1 MVTLYSSS
9 IIDEVVNWL
18 GLLVACLASWATV
31 KTMVIAKNDIKP
43 DIRRIKNNVGA
54 TLERAKK
61 ELIYKKHFK
70 NGAISE
76 EEFEQAVKDT
86 YADIMLL
93 MPYLDKKGK
102 QDEDL
107 YLSEWLFNER
117 SFYDSVNGM
126 DTKEIAYLVYII
138 RRNIFAE

>member
-1 MVTLYSSS
+1 
-9 IIDEVVNWL
+9 
-18 GLLVACLASWATV
+18 
-31 KTMVIAKNDIKP
+31 
-43 DIRRIKNNVGA
+43 
-54 TLERAKK
+54 
-61 ELIYKKHFK
+61 
-70 NGAISE
+70 
-76 EEFEQAVKDT
+76 
-86 YADIMLL
+86 MLL

-107 YLSEWLFNER
+107 YLGEWLFNER